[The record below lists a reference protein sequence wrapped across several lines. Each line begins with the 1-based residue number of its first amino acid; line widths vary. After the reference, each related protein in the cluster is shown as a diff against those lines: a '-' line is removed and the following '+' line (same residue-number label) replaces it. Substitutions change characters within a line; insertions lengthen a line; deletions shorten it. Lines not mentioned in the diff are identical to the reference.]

1 MKKVL
6 VVDDDDLVRATVSAM
21 LGALS
26 FEVVEAPSGKEALQ
40 LVSDAHF
47 DLIVTDLFMPEF
59 DGLELILKIREMAS
73 DTPIILMTGG
83 GKYFPSGSEGL
94 DDLTTSAEFFGA
106 SFVINKPF
114 RKADLEKIVDQASL

>member
-6 VVDDDDLVRATVSAM
+6 VVDDDDLVRPTVSAM
-21 LGALS
+21 LSALN
-26 FEVVEAPSGKEALQ
+26 FEVVEAPNGKEALQ
-40 LVSDAHF
+40 FVSEADF
-47 DLIVTDLFMPEF
+47 NLILTDLFMPEF
-59 DGLELILKIREMAS
+59 DGLELILKIREGAS

-94 DDLTTSAEFFGA
+94 NDLTSSAEFFGA

-114 RKADLEKIVDQASL
+114 RKAELAEIVDQALL